1 MNQSKLP
8 KDIPD
13 NILKAWILSGVLG
26 PLLMRTDL
34 TLTAPEQLVLPQA
47 ARRTRITARRHRPWN
62 ITQETQPD
70 APMKTRPARW
80 IHKYSVFSE
89 RLNCACAALGLP
101 VSSSVLQL
109 SLLFLTINFSF
120 ILLLNRKIYP
130 LTLSSCML
138 KHYCLKSF
146 RPLWTNWT
154 VIRSLVLTC
163 LGGSP
168 IHLSQLVYGYSGSQ
182 MMGGEATL
190 RV

>member
-1 MNQSKLP
+1 
-8 KDIPD
+8 
-13 NILKAWILSGVLG
+13 
-26 PLLMRTDL
+26 MRTDL

-47 ARRTRITARRHRPWN
+47 ARRTRIPARRHRPWN

-70 APMKTRPARW
+70 APMKTRPACW

-89 RLNCACAALGLP
+89 RLHCACAALGLP

-120 ILLLNRKIYP
+120 ILLLNRKISP

-154 VIRSLVLTC
+154 VIRSLVWRVWVAL
-163 LGGSP
+163 
-168 IHLSQLVYGYSGSQ
+168 LSTSHNWFMATVARRWWVVRPLSGCNLFNRLPVC
-182 MMGGEATL
+182 ADVHVCVCT
-190 RV
+190 